1 MTEQEII
8 EALERCCDLFDR
20 IEEKKTVLEVEHI
33 LATKPKDGKVQEE

>member
-20 IEEKKTVLEVEHI
+20 IEDWWLKVEHI
-33 LATKPKDGKVQEE
+33 LATKPKDGKEGEE